1 MTGTVTAVSGIVFRN
16 TIESMDPNTST
27 QGRVVEATIRMDEI
41 EPLDRLVF
49 LQVDVTITL

>member
-1 MTGTVTAVSGIVFRN
+1 MSGVVTGVSRIVFRN
-16 TIESMDPNTST
+16 SIESMDPNSST
-27 QGRVVEATIRMDEI
+27 QGRVIEATIRMDEN